1 MRIWDISMP
10 VNPEMPVWKG
20 REEKRPHFIIT
31 RDFQNG
37 QGGRETRLIMDAHTG
52 THIDAPLHFV
62 QGGKTLDQ
70 IPLEQLIRKVK
81 VIDLSAI
88 EDVIRPEHFAGHGIS
103 RGDFILFKTLN
114 STEPILEKDFVY
126 ISGEAA
132 QALVELGVAG
142 VGIDALGVERDQPDH
157 ATHLALL
164 KAGIIIIEGLRLDH
178 VPAGEYLM
186 IAAPLKIVGVE
197 AAPARVILTDLLDP
211 DARY

>member
-10 VNPEMPVWKG
+10 VHAEMPVWKG
-20 REEKRPHFIIT
+20 KDEKRPHLIVT

-37 QGGRETRLIMDAHTG
+37 KGGRETRLVMDAHTG
-52 THIDAPLHFV
+52 THVDAPLHFI

-70 IPLEQLIRKVK
+70 IPMEQLIRKAK

-88 EDVIRPEHFAGHGIS
+88 QDVILPEHFAGHGIS
-103 RGDFILFKTLN
+103 RGDFVLFKTLN
-114 STEPILEKDFVY
+114 STEPILERDFVY
-126 ISGEAA
+126 ISGKAA
-132 QALVELGVAG
+132 RALVDMGVVG
-142 VGIDALGVERDQPDH
+142 VGIDSLGVERDQPDH

-164 KAGIIIIEGLRLDH
+164 SAGVIIIEGLRLDH

-186 IAAPLKIVGVE
+186 IAAPLRIMGVE

-211 DARY
+211 DDQY